1 MRIGLLGGTFNP
13 IHNGHLHIA
22 DQTRTRL
29 GFDHI
34 LFIPTGDPPH
44 KSLTSLAPVHHR
56 LAMVK
61 LATQPFPDFQVS
73 DIEATS
79 SETCYT
85 IDTLNALKDQ
95 IEGELFFLVGL
106 DAFLDF
112 PMWKAADQLFTKAN
126 FIVLSRPGVQFVET
140 TALPLLPRIPEND
153 LRALDQGTRDLLE
166 IPTSPSTT
174 ITFLALPPCDIS
186 ASVIRDRLQKGLSV
200 ADWLPAPIESYI
212 IHHHL
217 YGT

>member
-1 MRIGLLGGTFNP
+1 MKIGLLGGTFNP
-13 IHNGHLHIA
+13 IHKGHLHIA

-29 GFDHI
+29 GFDQI

-44 KSLTSLAPVHHR
+44 KSLTSLAPAHHR

-61 LATQPFPDFQVS
+61 LATQPFPYFQVS

-112 PMWKAADQLFTKAN
+112 PTWKAADQLFTNAN
-126 FIVLSRPGVQFVET
+126 FIVLSRPGVQFAET
-140 TALPLLPRIPEND
+140 TALPLLPRISEKDVN
-153 LRALDQGTRDLLE
+153 ALDQGVRDHVE

-186 ASVIRDRLQKGLSV
+186 ASAIRDRLQKGLSV
-200 ADWLPAPIESYI
+200 TDWLPAPIESYI
-212 IHHHL
+212 IEHHL